1 MRVFNLSKY
10 LVALLLLLFIGMYS
24 CKPKERIIQEVSELE
39 DKTNSNLFEDVLV
52 KELNYSSF
60 SSKMNVSIYTGRRT
74 FSSKATLRIAHDEAI
89 QLSIQPFFGIE
100 MFRMYV
106 QPDCIIILDRM
117 NKRYVI
123 ETFDD
128 IAGQIPHGFIF

>member
-24 CKPKERIIQEVSELE
+24 CKSKKRIVQAESDLQ
-39 DKTNSNLFEDVLV
+39 DKTNSSLFEDVLI

-60 SSKMNVSIYTGRRT
+60 SSKLNLSFYTGKKT
-74 FSSKATLRIAHDEAI
+74 LSSKATLRIAHDEAI

-117 NKRYVI
+117 NKRYVQ
-123 ETFDD
+123 DRKSVV
-128 IAGQIPHGFIF
+128 